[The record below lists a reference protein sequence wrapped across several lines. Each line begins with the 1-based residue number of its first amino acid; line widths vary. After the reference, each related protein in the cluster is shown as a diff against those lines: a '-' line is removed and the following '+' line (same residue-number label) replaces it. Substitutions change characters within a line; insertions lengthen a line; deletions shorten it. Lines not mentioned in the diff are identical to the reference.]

1 MDEMDK
7 MDEPISTFVVEG
19 SEDLEEKDFHKF
31 QVTANRV
38 AAAFKVRTLQIFRC
52 FTSKSYCL
60 NLS

>member
-1 MDEMDK
+1 